1 VDVVVAQDDT
11 LEFKR
16 QSAEMASYLQQ
27 RGLLR
32 QHYEVPHKNHFDVIL
47 DLTDPGSRLFQSA
60 LSLATR
66 QSPG

>member
-1 VDVVVAQDDT
+1 MFRPEGQGARHRMPSPAVG
-11 LEFKR
+11 E
-16 QSAEMASYLQQ
+16 QQ

-60 LSLATR
+60 ISLATR

>member
-1 VDVVVAQDDT
+1 
-11 LEFKR
+11 
-16 QSAEMASYLQQ
+16 MASYLQQ